1 MTDPHEQDAWALAR
15 SRSWKDRAVA
25 ARRLA
30 LGPTEPAED
39 VLLAL
44 LCDPDDTSVI
54 QAAVDAVLE
63 RDVRWGA
70 DLIFRALAVAD
81 EDLQDHLLYYVAH
94 LERVAMTIFLER
106 ARQRRDSAD
115 GALRSGSE
123 EALAYFRR

>member
-1 MTDPHEQDAWALAR
+1 MTDPHDQDARALAR
-15 SRSWKDRAVA
+15 SRSWRDRADA

-44 LCDPDDTSVI
+44 LCDPGDTSVV

-70 DLIFRALAVAD
+70 DLIFRALAAAD
-81 EDLQDHLLYYVAH
+81 DELQDHLLYYVAH
-94 LERVAMTIFLER
+94 LEGAAMTIFLEC
-106 ARQRRDSAD
+106 ARQRRNSDD

-123 EALAYFRR
+123 EALAYFHR